1 MAEQTQSGYTPLE
14 EIPKVTRVRTLL
26 QNLLSLTL
34 YFRLQIRDEL
44 GAAFRSGRTRPIAY
58 RKQQLL
64 QLCYMVEDNQELR
77 RFRRI
82 LGDRTLR
89 QSCTLEMNGVLLEL
103 KDTYDN
109 IEKWS
114 APKKSPFSL
123 LWFSLSPTTR
133 KEPKGVILV
142 ISPFNYPFFLT
153 LCPVAAA
160 IAAGNT
166 VMLKPSEL
174 SPASASLLADLIP
187 KYLDPELV
195 RVVNG
200 GVPEI
205 TKILELPFN
214 HILYIGNNRVAKI
227 ICAAAAKH
235 LTPVALELGGKCPC
249 VIDPE
254 CNVKVAAKRIMWG
267 RLVNGGQVCLCP
279 DYILVPE
286 SFQDE
291 FVEALQNAYNELHPV
306 DPKKSGMLGRIV
318 NERHVDRLKNLLD
331 NTKDT
336 IVFGGEVD
344 REARYVAPTLIR
356 HVKRDDSLMSD
367 SAMPVKDVDDA
378 IAFINSMEEALCVY
392 VFTNDSKFKNK
403 VMDNTQSGTAS
414 TNETILHVMAND
426 APFGGFG
433 ASDYGYST
441 GKAAFDD
448 FTHFRIDYTAMSA
461 RYTPYNPAA
470 LKRLNMLL
478 HPRLPPR
485 NGGGSIMGKLWY
497 MFGIAAAGAAY
508 VTLAMTPS

>member
-1 MAEQTQSGYTPLE
+1 
-14 EIPKVTRVRTLL
+14 
-26 QNLLSLTL
+26 
-34 YFRLQIRDEL
+34 
-44 GAAFRSGRTRPIAY
+44 
-58 RKQQLL
+58 
-64 QLCYMVEDNQELR
+64 MVEDNQEL
-77 RFRRI
+77 FREAI
-82 LGDRTLR
+82 SSDLGRPHLETEL
-89 QSCTLEMNGVLLEL
+89 LEMNGVLLEL

-254 CNVKVAAKRIMWG
+254 CNVKVAAKRI
-267 RLVNGGQVCLCP
+267 
-279 DYILVPE
+279 I
-286 SFQDE
+286 
-291 FVEALQNAYNELHPV
+291 YNELHPV

-414 TNETILHVMAND
+414 TNETILHVMD
-426 APFGGFG
+426 
-433 ASDYGYST
+433 GYST